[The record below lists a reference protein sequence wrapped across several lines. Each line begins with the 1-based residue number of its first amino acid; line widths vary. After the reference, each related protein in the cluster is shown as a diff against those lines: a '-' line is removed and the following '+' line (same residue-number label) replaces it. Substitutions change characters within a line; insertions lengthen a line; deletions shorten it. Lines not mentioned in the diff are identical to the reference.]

1 MSPSSGPPFALWPRG
16 QRWLLVVLTLVASVA
31 HLARSPQA
39 GGLGLPPGL
48 ALSLPGTPAPR
59 PVTPSGL
66 GQAAGDAQA
75 RADAPSLDQMAGMD
89 MPATMPATG
98 PDAGTHVHVGAPQ
111 ASAPGLSDAAPNAPP
126 HHTHAPDAHCPFCL
140 TAGFALEAQPALFIF
155 GFALR
160 ALWVAPAFLE
170 PLLATLRHADARAPP
185 HGSGR

>member
-1 MSPSSGPPFALWPRG
+1 MSPSSGPLFALWPRG

-31 HLARSPQA
+31 HLTRSPQA

-48 ALSLPGTPAPR
+48 AQGLLGSSVAR
-59 PVTPSGL
+59 PVALSGL

-75 RADAPSLDQMAGMD
+75 RVDAPSLDQMAGMD
-89 MPATMPATG
+89 MPGMLASG

-126 HHTHAPDAHCPFCL
+126 HHTHAPDSHCPFCL

-160 ALWVAPAFLE
+160 ALWVTPAFAE
-170 PLLATLRHADARAPP
+170 PLLATPRHADARAPP